1 MSSNRLKVL
10 LVSLLAVFAASAVA
24 SASASASATCF
35 KVVTAGTGNKD
46 SSCVTDMGATAN
58 EYITIEKLATQLKAQ
73 KSPALG
79 EWCAEVAAG
88 TGIYKDNLC
97 SSAVAPKNF
106 IKVFV
111 HEYEVCQEVPGE
123 GKEPPTKFDDHT
135 CSTALKEVKLRK
147 WEWKFIA
154 VGTNFPVES
163 TGGEFKLTNGVKESV
178 CTGVTNTGEIRPGGE
193 SDEVFLKFT
202 GCTNGPKTCEAFS
215 PGKDGTKE
223 IEVKDIDAQLVERLT
238 NGGGGPVLA
247 DEFKEG
253 DSPANEFVT
262 IEFEATGTEACTG
275 FTTIKVKGQVAGE
288 CKNVTVGGVGQTELN
303 FPNPELQGNNL
314 TAFGGASSLF
324 GKANAFISGADVGW
338 SVRCL

>member
-1 MSSNRLKVL
+1 VEWQICQKGG
-10 LVSLLAVFAASAVA
+10 
-24 SASASASATCF
+24 TEKF
-35 KVVTAGTGNKD
+35 KDHKCTPGTKEAG
-46 SSCVTDMGATAN
+46 
-58 EYITIEKLATQLKAQ
+58 
-73 KSPALG
+73 G
-79 EWCAEVAAG
+79 EWSWLPIAAG
-88 TGIYKDNLC
+88 T
-97 SSAVAPKNF
+97 
-106 IKVFV
+106 
-111 HEYEVCQEVPGE
+111 
-123 GKEPPTKFDDHT
+123 KF
-135 CSTALKEVKLRK
+135 A
-147 WEWKFIA
+147 
-154 VGTNFPVES
+154 VES

-178 CTGVTNTGEIRPGGE
+178 CKKVTNTGEIGPGGE
-193 SDEVFLKFT
+193 GDEVTLKFT
-202 GCTNGPKTCEAFS
+202 ECTNGGTCEAFS
-215 PGKDGTKE
+215 VGKDGTGE